1 MLPSGRHHESRAD
14 IAVQVTGPTGQGCR
28 PATSHLI
35 GLGTGFQGHLHG
47 QRFAILLGLPGH
59 QRPEGNQR
67 VMVEA
72 LLPVNRCQ
80 HALDAIAGAVVVG
93 LVSGRDI
100 DVCLQFVGQED
111 HLLAA
116 LRART

>member
-1 MLPSGRHHESRAD
+1 
-14 IAVQVTGPTGQGCR
+14 
-28 PATSHLI
+28 
-35 GLGTGFQGHLHG
+35 
-47 QRFAILLGLPGH
+47 
-59 QRPEGNQR
+59 
-67 VMVEA
+67 MVEA